1 MCFRQCFMLR
11 RTLLY
16 LSEQNWLRHW
26 MENSSISRKLT
37 SRFIAGQSLPEGIRV
52 LQHLSRERILGT
64 LDCLGENVTSLDDAR
79 RSREAYL
86 AALDEIERASLAST
100 VSIKLTQFGLDFSE
114 GACRANVIALIER
127 AQAIQTRIE
136 VDMESSAYTERTL
149 EMVVRLN
156 ELFPGQVRA
165 VIQAYLYRSEDDI
178 RMLSVHRI
186 PVRLCKGAYR
196 EPPSVAFAKKAEVDA
211 NYLKLV
217 KLLLA
222 EGNYPAIA
230 SHDESIIREVV
241 RHIREQKI
249 AADRFEFQMLYGI
262 RRDLQR
268 KLVSQGFRLRL
279 YVPYGDAWYP
289 YFMRRLAE
297 RPANLLFLVKNLVRT

>member
-1 MCFRQCFMLR
+1 MLR

-26 MENSSISRKLT
+26 MENSSVSRKFT
-37 SRFIAGQSLPEGIRV
+37 SRFVAGPTLPEGIQV

-64 LDCLGENVTSLDDAR
+64 LDFLGENVASLEDAS
-79 RSREAYL
+79 RSRESYL
-86 AALDEIERASLAST
+86 AALDEIERFGLAAT

-114 GACRANVIALIER
+114 AACRANVIALVER
-127 AQAIQTRIE
+127 AQVIGTRIE
-136 VDMESSAYTERTL
+136 IDMESSAYTDRTL
-149 EMVVRLN
+149 EMAVRLQ

-165 VIQAYLYRSEDDI
+165 VIQAYLYRSEADI
-178 RMLSVHRI
+178 GMLSVHRI

-196 EPPSVAFAKKAEVDA
+196 EPPEVAFTRKSEVDA
-211 NYLKLV
+211 NYLKLTR
-217 KLLLA
+217 LLLA
-222 EGNYPAIA
+222 EGSYPAIA
-230 SHDESIIREVV
+230 SHDESIIREVL
-241 RHIREQKI
+241 RHIQEQAI
-249 AADRFEFQMLYGI
+249 APDRFEFQMLYGI

-268 KLVSQGFRLRL
+268 KLISLGYRLRL
-279 YVPYGDAWYP
+279 YVPYGEAWYP

>member
-1 MCFRQCFMLR
+1 MDLRPYFMLR

-26 MENSSISRKLT
+26 TENSSISGKLT
-37 SRFIAGQSLPEGIRV
+37 SRFIAGRSLAEGIRV
-52 LQHLSRERILGT
+52 LQHLSKERILGT
-64 LDCLGENVTSLDDAR
+64 LDCLGENVTSLDDAS
-79 RSREAYL
+79 RSRESYL
-86 AALDEIERASLAST
+86 AALDEIERAGLSAT

-114 GACRANVIALIER
+114 AACRANIIALVER
-127 AQAIQTRIE
+127 ARAIHTRVEI
-136 VDMESSAYTERTL
+136 DMESSAYTDRTL
-149 EMVVRLN
+149 EMVVRLQ
-156 ELFPGQVRA
+156 ELFPGQIRA
-165 VIQAYLYRSEDDI
+165 VIQAYLYRSEADI

-196 EPPSVAFAKKAEVDA
+196 EPQSVAFPKKSEVDA

-222 EGNYPAIA
+222 EGAYPAIA
-230 SHDESIIREVV
+230 SHDESILREVV
-241 RHIREQKI
+241 RHIKEHRI
-249 AADRFEFQMLYGI
+249 ASDRFEFQMLYGI